1 VLKQETTDGGSIWL
15 LNAGI
20 EVAPNAILYINSTD
34 TSWLKVAAD
43 GKAAHLIHILGSLKI
58 DSVKV

>member
-1 VLKQETTDGGSIWL
+1 MVHKETVDDDGGRVWL

-20 EVAPNAILYINSTD
+20 EVAPNALLYINSTD

-43 GKAAHLIHILGSLKI
+43 KREN
-58 DSVKV
+58 